1 MRRLLAAFVVLSACA
16 GPPSAND
23 PYDPDPYEP
32 PPVEE
37 AGLDGLTSDQ
47 RASLRGLP
55 FPALVPGDV
64 GAFAL
69 DRFAAD
75 SDGRFGNYALGYR
88 RADGAC
94 FEVSG
99 ANEGL
104 GGPEYP
110 IVSTAVT
117 IRDLGRTIRLYKA
130 GDDPRGTSA
139 QVWGVGTIVSEFV
152 ELDGAGILFL
162 SDTQGGCRPLS
173 LEEAAEFVADL
184 RRLPDGP
191 ASSAVSS
198 PRSTEPT
205 PPTDPAALGPF
216 APADDLLADYNAA
229 STPEVAA
236 EALARRYDADEVR
249 IEALEETS
257 YEATVLV
264 TALGLRDDSV
274 RDERLRLTYAPYGPT
289 WELVAAGRQTR
300 CQPGRGHQDWSDGRC
315 S

>member
-1 MRRLLAAFVVLSACA
+1 MRPLAFLAALALAACA
-16 GPPSAND
+16 GPPPADGPSG
-23 PYDPDPYEP
+23 PDPYEP
-32 PPVEE
+32 APEE
-37 AGLDGLTSDQ
+37 AGLGGLTGDQ
-47 RASLRGLP
+47 LAALRGLP
-55 FPALVPGDV
+55 FPALVPGDA
-64 GAFAL
+64 GAFVL

-75 SDGRFGNYALGYR
+75 SDGRFGSYALGYR

-110 IVSTAVT
+110 LVSTQVT
-117 IRDLGRTIRLYKA
+117 IRDLGRAVRVFEA

-152 ELDGAGILFL
+152 DLDGAGILFL
-162 SDTQGGCRPLS
+162 SDTQSGCRPLP

-184 RRLPDGP
+184 RLLSDGP
-191 ASSAVSS
+191 AQA
-198 PRSTEPT
+198 RTESIQTLDPT
-205 PPTDPAALGPF
+205 AYELGPF

-236 EALARRYDADEVR
+236 EALAQRYDADEVNVTPL
-249 IEALEETS
+249 AETS

>member
-1 MRRLLAAFVVLSACA
+1 MRPLLAALVVLSACA
-16 GPPSAND
+16 GPPPAD
-23 PYDPDPYEP
+23 GPYGPDPYEP
-32 PPVEE
+32 ELE
-37 AGLDGLTSDQ
+37 AAGLGGLTADQ
-47 RASLRGLP
+47 QATLRGLP
-55 FPALVPGDV
+55 FPVLVPGEL
-64 GAFAL
+64 GGFAL
-69 DRFAAD
+69 ERFAAD
-75 SDGRFGNYALGYR
+75 SDGRFGSYALGYR

-110 IVSTAVT
+110 LVSTAVT
-117 IRDLGRTIRLYKA
+117 IRDLGRTVRVYEA

-152 ELDGAGILFL
+152 DLEGAGILFL
-162 SDTQGGCRPLS
+162 SDTQGGCRPLP
-173 LEEAAEFVADL
+173 LEGAAEIVADL
-184 RRLPDGP
+184 RLLPDGP
-191 ASSAVSS
+191 TSSVAPS
-198 PRSTEPT
+198 PRPTEPA
-205 PPTDPAALGPF
+205 PPTDPDALGRF
-216 APADDLLADYNAA
+216 APADDLLVDYNAA

-249 IEALEETS
+249 VEPLAETS

-300 CQPGRGHQDWSDGRC
+300 CQPGRGHQGWSDGRC